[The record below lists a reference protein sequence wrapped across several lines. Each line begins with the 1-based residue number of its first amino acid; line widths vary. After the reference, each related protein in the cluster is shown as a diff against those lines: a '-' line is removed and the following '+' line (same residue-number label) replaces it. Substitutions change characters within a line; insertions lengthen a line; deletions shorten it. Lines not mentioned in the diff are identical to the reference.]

1 MRWHKE
7 EIETAKM
14 QLRDELEVIEKPVIP
29 EEKLIE
35 VFGEAPKEI
44 TGEEKQISFE
54 EIERQVMAFF
64 SYLDEQEY
72 VIAYKLEGGTYH
84 QFQQVVEKLS
94 SNPPL
99 AVGETQ
105 SLHTL
110 YENMSHFFRI
120 MGKKRIDL
128 VKEILEN
135 EEEVIESVMENFYLW
150 FTMNNNVKERIK
162 KGPSLKV
169 LYEYSGYFLNTLAG
183 RSYLLRR
190 DPKVRILTMHYSV
203 LILDKANDALLNSNG
218 IDIRPYIK
226 FLLNEIRNQIIFIDK
241 EQYISELEE
250 LDKKYQL

>member
-7 EIETAKM
+7 EVETAKM
-14 QLRDELEVIEKPVIP
+14 QVRDELKVIEKPVIP

-35 VFGEAPKEI
+35 VFGEVPKEI
-44 TGEEKQISFE
+44 TGEEQQISFE

-72 VIAYKLEGGTYH
+72 VTAYKLEGGTYH
-84 QFQQVVEKLS
+84 QFQQIVEKLS
-94 SNPPL
+94 SNPPIV
-99 AVGETQ
+99 AGETQ
-105 SLHTL
+105 SLYTL
-110 YENMSHFFRI
+110 YKNMSHFFRI

-135 EEEVIESVMENFYLW
+135 EAEFIESVMETFYLW
-150 FTMNNNVKERIK
+150 FTMNNNVKGRIK

-183 RSYLLRR
+183 RNYLLRR
-190 DPKVRILTMHYSV
+190 DPRVRILTMHYSV
-203 LILDKANDALLNSNG
+203 LILDKANDAFLNSNG

-226 FLLNEIRNQIIFIDK
+226 LLLNDIRNQIIFISK
-241 EQYISELEE
+241 EQYISELEK
-250 LDKKYQL
+250 LDNKYQL